1 MLTGIET
8 AGVVLAILPLVVKQL
23 DDYAKGLNTI
33 RSFGAR
39 RHRREMNLYAAE
51 LGTQAALLTDSI
63 MLLVEDIV
71 DDIEVLSL
79 SSHSNW
85 TPILEEDK
93 TQQRLRKRL
102 GRNYDLY
109 ITTMEALSETLSEL
123 QSKLGLDAQAA
134 NKVRRGMPIGQA
146 YFLPSLET
154 LLESHSIFSSQLLMT
169 RW

>member
-1 MLTGIET
+1 
-8 AGVVLAILPLVVKQL
+8 
-23 DDYAKGLNTI
+23 
-33 RSFGAR
+33 
-39 RHRREMNLYAAE
+39 
-51 LGTQAALLTDSI
+51 LTDSI

>member
-79 SSHSNW
+79 NPHSNW
-85 TPILEEDK
+85 TPILEKDK

-102 GRNYDLY
+102 GRNYDIY
-109 ITTMEALSETLSEL
+109 MKAMEALSETLSEL

-134 NKVRRGMPIGQA
+134 NKVRLGMSIRPA
-146 YFLPSLET
+146 CFLTSLEMFP
-154 LLESHSIFSSQLLMT
+154 ESHPVLSFQLLQT
-169 RW
+169 R